1 MAIVQLEDLDIG
13 NAELLDM
20 ENLLIP
26 FVEGSP
32 FVNFFSSEPY
42 YSGWLLLTS
51 SQSDAYICMVD
62 NESGEIEL
70 GREINI
76 NFKSELIFEE
86 VLGWI

>member
-13 NAELLDM
+13 NAELLDV
-20 ENLLIP
+20 ENLMIP
-26 FVEGSP
+26 FVKSSP

-51 SQSDAYICMVD
+51 TQSDAYICMVD
-62 NESGEIEL
+62 NKSGEIKL
-70 GREINI
+70 GREITI

-86 VLGWI
+86 VLG